1 MNPTRSFCQAYV
13 DLATPENRQWYQR
26 QMAAYQRRPGWASAQ
41 QLFLQMID
49 DYLDAEL
56 KKDVAQNIH
65 AHEAGGQ
72 FRIAFPHQ
80 MIRARQDVFDYMRAV
95 MLCRQKWTDENL
107 YHGYVDCHEV
117 HHEIENYIY
126 FQNPLVYQNFPGHDA
141 ALDSVIHVAH
151 HVGNWEKDVPAWY
164 DWDRHEFVSVYL
176 GTRGV
181 KNFPPH
187 DYQEGNHFRFLSVC
201 MLAYIYTKQ
210 QRYLDLVEDYCGRW
224 CDHIEAY
231 AGRGEPIPC
240 QILPED
246 AQTVEMNHAGVFQKS
261 DAYQIFYATVADNT
275 MYDIAGGLLDA
286 YLLTSNPR
294 YLAAS
299 EAMMDQFYENGN
311 GKRPA
316 MRFAQGQWQV
326 LGPRD
331 DFDPTSVRGYVC
343 DCAFLARL
351 AVRHNMITGSTK
363 YKEPVLRWARD
374 IDENANHCDQ
384 MMAGILTAAH
394 YFDGN
399 PAWLD
404 RAYLMALRVRAV
416 TEPQDEFHQCNW
428 STSRQGTKF
437 LMEPLYL
444 PLVGDGEFGTRG
456 GIPIQMLRYITDGKQ
471 QLDPAI
477 AMRVWLIQGRT
488 YGFEA
493 VNTADRAISWR
504 VFSPTG
510 HNVVIRM
517 NGEEKER
524 LAADPGQ
531 TIQGTFTIEKV

>member
-1 MNPTRSFCQAYV
+1 
-13 DLATPENRQWYQR
+13 
-26 QMAAYQRRPGWASAQ
+26 MAAYQRRPGWASAQ

-117 HHEIENYIY
+117 TMKLKHIY

-286 YLLTSNPR
+286 YADQQSPVSGRQRSHDGSVLRKRRRQTPRHALCAGDNGRCWARDVLTQPPCA
-294 YLAAS
+294 LC
-299 EAMMDQFYENGN
+299 
-311 GKRPA
+311 
-316 MRFAQGQWQV
+316 
-326 LGPRD
+326 
-331 DFDPTSVRGYVC
+331 VRLRVFGAPC
-343 DCAFLARL
+343 RGG
-351 AVRHNMITGSTK
+351 HNMITGSTK
-363 YKEPVLRWARD
+363 ITKNLCCAGARD

-384 MMAGILTAAH
+384 DDGRILLLAH

-416 TEPQDEFHQCNW
+416 TE
-428 STSRQGTKF
+428 
-437 LMEPLYL
+437 
-444 PLVGDGEFGTRG
+444 
-456 GIPIQMLRYITDGKQ
+456 
-471 QLDPAI
+471 
-477 AMRVWLIQGRT
+477 
-488 YGFEA
+488 
-493 VNTADRAISWR
+493 RA
-504 VFSPTG
+504 G
-510 HNVVIRM
+510 
-517 NGEEKER
+517 
-524 LAADPGQ
+524 
-531 TIQGTFTIEKV
+531 